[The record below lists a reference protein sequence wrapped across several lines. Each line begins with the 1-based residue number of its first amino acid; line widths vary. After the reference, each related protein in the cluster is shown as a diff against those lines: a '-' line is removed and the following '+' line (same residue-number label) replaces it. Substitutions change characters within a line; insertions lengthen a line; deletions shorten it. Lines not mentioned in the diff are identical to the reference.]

1 MIVARPVSCGLTRG
15 GQIDSMAAD
24 AVVLQAAS
32 REEAQCLARELH
44 AYAVEIARRGGR
56 WEVSVSGD
64 DHDAV
69 LERAI
74 EAAMECFADRRV
86 SGFALVADGHRYKL
100 GLD

>member
-1 MIVARPVSCGLTRG
+1 
-15 GQIDSMAAD
+15 MAAD
-24 AVVLQAAS
+24 PVVLQTAS
-32 REEAQCLARELH
+32 QEEARCLARELH
-44 AYAVEIARRGGR
+44 DYAVEIAGRDGR

-64 DHDAV
+64 DRDDV
-69 LERAI
+69 VERVI